1 MAIDIIV
8 KDGIDASI
16 ETKLRGA
23 ANAAAALN
31 RSITTLDK
39 KLGVFGAGGTVSAAA
54 DAISSLVPS
63 MNAQAKQAASAINTS
78 ARNINNANANFTKSV
93 NKGLVS
99 NEKQIAQLM
108 QRLEKT
114 KPLDFDRILG
124 VNTGGSKNATRQQN
138 MYNKLFGAHNLT
150 TVPPKTNYAQ
160 VIANATGTN
169 IQQASQSVLNSQ
181 QRAYDN
187 LFGAIKQQTHKLSTK
202 TKALNY
208 NQLLGTN
215 LPTRSAAQLQRQ
227 QSMYNNLFNAVPAAP
242 SIPSASSSN
251 SFSGGVTGA
260 KAMSQANIQL
270 AQTAKTAASA
280 MGQLETSVG
289 FLRSDGLRWAKVL
302 WALGGATLTAGAIV
316 DAADA
321 YTRLQNRLSVVADT
335 QGKVNQ
341 LTDEMLRISNASRQ
355 PIEATAKTY
364 ARLDLAMM
372 QLGRSQADTAQLT
385 ENVAKAL
392 KLGGAT
398 AGEAAS
404 ALLQVSQA
412 FNKGKLDGDEFRSV
426 MENSPILAN
435 ALAKSLNV
443 TRGELLK
450 LAPEGKITAQ
460 VMATAFI
467 DATDNINKSFGR
479 LKVTIAESFTVLRNS
494 MTIYLGRLNES
505 IGFTDA
511 LSSAILFLSNNL
523 DSLTFIFLSLAPI
536 VAAFVGTQAIAA
548 LSLFSGYIA
557 RTAVTLGAIRSP
569 ITVAATAIAN
579 LGRNAIAAGA
589 SMVTAFNSG
598 IGRAIALQV
607 AVVRAATGVALLANV
622 ARTAGAALLGM
633 FSFGNV
639 VLAITVATAAAI
651 AFGDQLIMSAE
662 SGATLRDYT
671 IAVFQE
677 IGAFAASTFEGIYD
691 TIATYFG
698 YSIDEGA
705 TLADKIGNS
714 FFAIALAGAVTV
726 DAILTAFNGLW
737 TGIKSV
743 VYLLGD
749 VIYNVVALGANA
761 VISLVNGAIDKLN
774 TLISFANVILKANVI
789 LNATGASSIVG
800 EFGQIGKFAAIEYK
814 NQFKAT
820 LSEFKFENGAAES
833 VFLANQNVA
842 DRAAKI
848 AAERGKKD
856 ESLRQFDADQAARAA
871 EAANRSAGK
880 DPSDKKG
887 GKSDDEKRA
896 DIINKII
903 NAEKSAAEVAQR
915 YGDEKEK
922 LNVIEDLNNKLRQKG
937 YELLSEGEGGER
949 AYIES
954 LVQRRIELERIG
966 TATEDYYTRS
976 RAAGVDYASQA
987 AALKNLLSAGALSQG
1002 LYNSYLAE
1010 AKDKYAEATDAAF
1023 KYAKEFEALSKTK
1036 GLAGLA
1042 RAQAEAIYAA
1052 SEDSK
1057 GKRVA
1062 LTEGDIKALNAYTA
1076 ASYAMRQAQAATDE
1090 VFSRTTGAMEQNRA
1104 AVAALD
1110 AAYVQKTLSVGSYN
1124 REMYA
1129 LLAQQGAINETMN
1142 GLSVNDPFEPIRR
1155 GFYQFA
1161 AEVPELGQ
1169 GMADA
1174 ISGTLGNAVDNLSS
1188 TLTDMILNFDAYG
1201 EKVAEALNRP
1211 VSTLDIMRYAL
1222 SDIINQIG
1230 KELIN
1235 AIIKMGVQWAVTR
1248 AIQAAAD
1255 KAAITATTATQ
1266 VGAMGTIAATA
1277 APAAMATS
1285 VATGGGAAAAG
1296 MSGMTMAMLAVGGI
1310 MALAMSA
1317 GKFKDGG
1324 ELGGMG
1330 TGRSDSTLFWGSRGE
1345 MVMNKDAVEA
1355 NRPIL
1360 QAMNS
1365 GAAVGASFVDNSVH
1379 VSVVYNGDGSKS
1391 QSGNDS
1397 QFTKELVAFI
1407 DARAMKAARSQFNQ
1421 GKQGYG
1427 V

>member
-124 VNTGGSKNATRQQN
+124 VTTGGSKNATRQQN
-138 MYNKLFGAHNLT
+138 MYDKLFGAHNLT

-208 NQLLGTN
+208 DQLLGTN

-227 QSMYNNLFNAVPAAP
+227 QSMYNSLFNAVPAA
-242 SIPSASSSN
+242 SSMPSASKSN

-467 DATDNINKSFGR
+467 DATDDINNAFGR

-548 LSLFSGYIA
+548 LSVFSGYIA

-607 AVVRAATGVALLANV
+607 AVVRAATGVAMLANV
-622 ARTAGAALLGM
+622 SRAAGAAMLSM

-677 IGAFAASTFEGIYD
+677 IGAFAVSAFEGIYD

-726 DAILTAFNGLW
+726 DAILTVFNGLLQ
-737 TGIKSV
+737 GVKSAI
-743 VYLLGD
+743 YLVGD
-749 VIYNVVALGANA
+749 AIYNTVALAANA
-761 VISLVNGAIDKLN
+761 VISLVNGAIDQLN
-774 TLISFANVILKANVI
+774 TLTNFANVI

-814 NQFKAT
+814 SQFIDS
-820 LSEFKFENGAAES
+820 LGDFKMSNGAAES
-833 VFLANQNVA
+833 VLLARQNIA

-880 DPSDKKG
+880 DPSGKKG

-937 YELLSEGEGGER
+937 YALLSEGEGGER
-949 AYIES
+949 SYIES

-1042 RAQAEAIYAA
+1042 REQAEAIYAA

-1057 GKRVA
+1057 GKRVP

-1090 VFSRTTGAMEQNRA
+1090 VFSKTTGAMEQNRA

-1174 ISGTLGNAVDNLSS
+1174 ISGTLGNAVDNISG

-1222 SDIINQIG
+1222 SDIIGQIG

-1235 AIIKMGVQWAVTR
+1235 AIIKMGVQWAITR
-1248 AIQAAAD
+1248 AMQAAAD
-1255 KAAITATTATQ
+1255 KAAITTTAATQ
-1266 VGAMGTIAATA
+1266 AAAMGTIAATA

-1285 VATGGGAAAAG
+1285 VATSGGAAAAG